1 MKYLAFL
8 SPVLL
13 ILLFPTVLSQDVFQF
28 DMNCPPG
35 SEGIC
40 DKLENEFIN
49 TGKVIASNFILKTQ
63 ILVKITYKPLVSG
76 VYGK

>member
-49 TGKVIASNFILKTQ
+49 TGKVIASN
-63 ILVKITYKPLVSG
+63 LVLNTNIVVEVSYEPLVPG
-76 VYGK
+76 TYGK